1 MTSPTR
7 TRVVHVSLGLDVGG
21 QERLLVEFARHADR
35 EKFDLT
41 FVSLTTRGILADAIE
56 DARWPVL
63 ALNEKPGF
71 SAGRFFRLGRL
82 LRSLE
87 ADVLHTHD
95 DAPLIYGS
103 LAGKLGRVGRHV
115 HTHHHGLLP
124 NVSNRQQRMAA
135 WAARLTYAFVCVSE
149 DSARQM
155 VAGGVPA
162 RKIRTLHNG
171 IDLDR
176 FSFQGSNPSGPVVT
190 VARLSPEKDI
200 ENLIRAVAIVVADD
214 PAFHLEI
221 AGDGVCREELH
232 RLTRELKLEGHVTF
246 LGEIREV
253 PALLAKASL
262 FALPSRT
269 EGISLTLLEAMA
281 RGLPI
286 VTTRVGGNPEVV
298 DDGKTGFLVPS
309 RDPAALADAICR
321 MRSDPGE
328 AQAMGR
334 LGRRRVEIHFDVR
347 RMMRDYEDLYLEGTL
362 PLRRMEPAL
371 AQQTA

>member
-1 MTSPTR
+1 MTGPTR

-41 FVSLTTRGILADAIE
+41 FVSLTSRGIIADAIDE
-56 DARWPVL
+56 ARWPVL
-63 ALNEKPGF
+63 ALGERPGF
-71 SAGRFFRLGRL
+71 SVGRFFRVGRL

-87 ADVLHTHD
+87 ADILHTHD
-95 DAPLIYGS
+95 DGPLVYGS
-103 LAGKLGRVGRHV
+103 LGGRLGRVGRHV

-124 NVSNRQQRMAA
+124 NVSRRQQRLAG

-155 VAGGVPA
+155 TAGGVPV

-176 FSFQGSNPSGPVVT
+176 FSFQGSNPAGPVVT
-190 VARLSPEKDI
+190 VARLSPEKAI
-200 ENLIRAVAIVVADD
+200 ENLLRAAAIVVASDRS
-214 PAFHLEI
+214 FRLEI
-221 AGDGVCREELH
+221 AGDGQCREDLH
-232 RLTRELKLEGHVTF
+232 RLTRELKLEDHVTF
-246 LGEIREV
+246 LGEIRDV
-253 PALLAKASL
+253 PALLARASL
-262 FALPSRT
+262 FVLPSRT

-281 RGLPI
+281 RGLPV

-309 RDPAALADAICR
+309 QDPAELAVAILR
-321 MRSDPGE
+321 MRADPAE
-328 AQAMGR
+328 SQAMGR
-334 LGRRRVEIHFDVR
+334 LGRHRVETHFDVR
-347 RMMRDYEDLYLEGTL
+347 RMIRDYEELYLEGAL
-362 PLRRMEPAL
+362 PLRGIEPAL